1 MEDCDRKASRG
12 CLRRTRFSGLY
23 SLWRPKRAPVAP
35 GFAIPKHGD
44 SVLSCLFSILAD
56 SFGAGGVLIPR
67 TLISD
72 NYQSD
77 ETGGGDRVI

>member
-35 GFAIPKHGD
+35 GFAIPNGD
-44 SVLSCLFSILAD
+44 SVLSNLFSILA
-56 SFGAGGVLIPR
+56 AALALGGLDP
-67 TLISD
+67 TD
-72 NYQSD
+72 TYK
-77 ETGGGDRVI
+77 